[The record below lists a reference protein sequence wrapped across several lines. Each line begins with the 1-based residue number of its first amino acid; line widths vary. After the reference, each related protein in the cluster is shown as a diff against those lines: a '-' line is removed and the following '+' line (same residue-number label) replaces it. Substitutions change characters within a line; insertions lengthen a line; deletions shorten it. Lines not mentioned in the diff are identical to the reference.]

1 MASDERAGWMDGW
14 RMIGRDSTGK
24 KQKQIRIKKITKKLD
39 GG

>member
-1 MASDERAGWMDGW
+1 MASDERTGWMDEW

-24 KQKQIRIKKITKKLD
+24 NPYKKIQQKKMD